1 MTFETAL
8 AGIEMSGSQK
18 MCLFTLRFI
27 SIKLYGQSIVLY
39 KPLLQLIQ
47 GGVTACGLETLAKL
61 LWVHAFCILAGFV
74 IFLQLQNTKWVSV
87 IF

>member
-8 AGIEMSGSQK
+8 AGIEMSGLQK

-27 SIKLYGQSIVLY
+27 SIKLYGQSTVLY

-47 GGVTACGLETLAKL
+47 GGVTASGLETLAKL

-74 IFLQLQNTKWVSV
+74 IFLQLQNAKQ
-87 IF
+87 FR